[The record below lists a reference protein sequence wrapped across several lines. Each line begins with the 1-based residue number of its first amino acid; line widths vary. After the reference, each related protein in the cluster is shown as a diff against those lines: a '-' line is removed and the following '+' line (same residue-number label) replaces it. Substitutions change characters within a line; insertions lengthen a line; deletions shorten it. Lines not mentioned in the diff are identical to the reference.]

1 MMARKTALQSELVRC
16 ERELSLLVQ
25 GNEGL
30 GSNLEAT
37 NAVFE
42 TFRGKLSIFVEYM
55 IKLNDNVQ
63 IPYIQIATKLWV
75 TVFSKFQVR
84 FMEIKTTTVLE
95 MKQKT
100 N

>member
-1 MMARKTALQSELVRC
+1 MARKTALQSELVRC

-25 GNEGL
+25 RDEGL
-30 GSNLEAT
+30 CSNFDET
-37 NAVFE
+37 NAAFE
-42 TFRGKLSIFVEYM
+42 TFKGKLSKFVEFM
-55 IKLNDNVQ
+55 IKLNDNVE